1 MRNFKLSIDLSDV
14 YLELQDLDLREY
26 NKPFML
32 KFIEAENPDDA
43 CYNILERIITEIL
56 SEKDTL
62 EVRVLCRKIR
72 RYLRIDK
79 IEAL

>member
-1 MRNFKLSIDLSDV
+1 MKFFCYL
-14 YLELQDLDLREY
+14 LELQDLDLREY